1 MIDQLLLC
9 HWLIE
14 PTVQVFEFQ
23 ALGWQYRVLTA
34 DCAAESKTGQKAL
47 RLDRAE
53 KVAQELLKHAWRTIL
68 IFDVAQLTKDDRNQR
83 SMRVQTCIDIVLRL
97 VVVS

>member
-1 MIDQLLLC
+1 MVDQLLLC

-47 RLDRAE
+47 RLYRTE
-53 KVAQELLKHAWRTIL
+53 KVAQELL
-68 IFDVAQLTKDDRNQR
+68 
-83 SMRVQTCIDIVLRL
+83 
-97 VVVS
+97 